1 MGMSDKEKVLVGLK
15 ACYNVEC
22 GKKCPYF
29 EYSYLCQKHL
39 LEDAIA
45 IIQELPRPQEVSE

>member
-15 ACYNVEC
+15 ACYNLEC

-29 EYSYLCQKHL
+29 EYSHLCQKHL

-45 IIQELPRPQEVSE
+45 IIQEVSE